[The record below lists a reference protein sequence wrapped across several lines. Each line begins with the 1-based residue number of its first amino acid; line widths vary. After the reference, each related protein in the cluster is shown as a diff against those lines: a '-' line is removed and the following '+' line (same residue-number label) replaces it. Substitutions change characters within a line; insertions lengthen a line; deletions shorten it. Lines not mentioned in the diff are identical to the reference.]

1 VQAPT
6 DSTVGVVKVVVT
18 NNGAISAPASAQLQ
32 MVAPAFFLY
41 PGTNY
46 AVASRLPDYAPVGNP
61 AAPAKPGDTLVLWG
75 TGFGATNPPVAAG
88 MVVTGTPAAA
98 VPTVTIGGIVVPVI
112 STILTAGSVGLYQ
125 ITIQVPAG
133 APAGDVAVQATV
145 GSAPSPVGIA
155 IRIAQ

>member
-1 VQAPT
+1 
-6 DSTVGVVKVVVT
+6 
-18 NNGAISAPASAQLQ
+18 
-32 MVAPAFFLY
+32 
-41 PGTNY
+41 
-46 AVASRLPDYAPVGNP
+46 
-61 AAPAKPGDTLVLWG
+61 
-75 TGFGATNPPVAAG
+75 